1 MRTAAHLVS
10 GFVIGCVLFAW
21 SFILAGVG
29 HGPTVPLASAAPFLF
44 LNRDAFGHVGM
55 WGFLFIWAGGTGLLW
70 VIYFGVFPA
79 IRSFV
84 IRMLLLVLVVVVHVG
99 MAARELANDFLLR
112 DSFSRFPLLTGGYF
126 VFFLVVLLS
135 LGVVIWRGSSR
146 PFLPASS

>member
-55 WGFLFIWAGGTGLLW
+55 WGFLFIWAGGTSLLW

-79 IRSFV
+79 IGSFR
-84 IRMLLLVLVVVVHVG
+84 IRILLFVFVVVVHVG
-99 MAARELANDFLLR
+99 MAAKELANDFLLR
-112 DSFSRFPLLTGGYF
+112 DSFARFPLLTGGYF
-126 VFFLVVLLS
+126 VLFWFVLVS
-135 LGVVIWRGSSR
+135 LGVLVWRGSNR
-146 PFLPASS
+146 RFAP